1 MKLKKAIVETV
12 ATLTAIGVVGTF
24 GGEAEPIDNDTPVTE
39 SYAVTETVD
48 IDVAETDLAVIETV
62 PVVTETTQIV
72 TEAPKPVT
80 EAPKPVTEA
89 PKPVTEAPKPVTEAP
104 KPVTEAPK
112 PVTEAPK
119 PEQVL
124 KITSVTTPVEA
135 GAKATLTIKGKPYT
149 EYNIDVIY
157 KTTASKA
164 QGLENKISSA
174 DGTVSWT
181 WKVGNGTTPGTYTIY
196 ISGGGERVEI
206 RFRVYD

>member
-12 ATLTAIGVVGTF
+12 ATLTAIGVVGMF
-24 GGEAEPIDNDTPVTE
+24 GGEAEPMDTDTPVTE
-39 SYAVTETVD
+39 SCAVTETVD
-48 IDVAETDLAVIETV
+48 IDVPETELAVIDTTSVVPETTQIV
-62 PVVTETTQIV
+62 PETTQIVTETTQIV
-72 TEAPKPVT
+72 TEAPNP
-80 EAPKPVTEA
+80 A
-89 PKPVTEAPKPVTEAP
+89 
-104 KPVTEAPK
+104 
-112 PVTEAPK
+112 TEAPK

-124 KITSVTTPVEA
+124 KITSVTDPVEA

-196 ISGGGERVEI
+196 ISGGGERAEI
-206 RFRVYD
+206 KFRVYD

>member
-24 GGEAEPIDNDTPVTE
+24 GGEAEPIDSGTPVTE

-48 IDVAETDLAVIETV
+48 IDVAETELAVIETI

-72 TEAPKPVT
+72 TET
-80 EAPKPVTEA
+80 TQF
-89 PKPVTEAPKPVTEAP
+89 VTEAPKPVTEAP

-196 ISGGGERVEI
+196 ISGGGERAEI
-206 RFRVYD
+206 KFKVYD

>member
-24 GGEAEPIDNDTPVTE
+24 GGEAEPIDTDTPVTE
-39 SYAVTETVD
+39 SCAVTETVD
-48 IDVAETDLAVIETV
+48 IDVPETELAVIETI

-72 TEAPKPVT
+72 TET
-80 EAPKPVTEA
+80 TQI
-89 PKPVTEAPKPVTEAP
+89 VTEAPKPVTEAP

-124 KITSVTTPVEA
+124 KITSVTSPVEA

-196 ISGGGERVEI
+196 ISGGGERAEI
-206 RFRVYD
+206 KFRVYD

>member
-1 MKLKKAIVETV
+1 MKIKSAITGTV
-12 ATLTAIGVVGTF
+12 ATIAALGVIGTF
-24 GGEAEPIDNDTPVTE
+24 GGESEPIDTDTPVTE
-39 SYAVTETVD
+39 SCAITETVD
-48 IDVAETDLAVIETV
+48 IDVPETELAVIDTTSVVPETTQIV
-62 PVVTETTQIV
+62 PETTQIVPETTQIVTETTQIV
-72 TEAPKPVT
+72 TEAPNP
-80 EAPKPVTEA
+80 A
-89 PKPVTEAPKPVTEAP
+89 
-104 KPVTEAPK
+104 
-112 PVTEAPK
+112 TEAPK

-124 KITSVTTPVEA
+124 KITSVTDPVEA

-196 ISGGGERVEI
+196 ISGGGERAEI
-206 RFRVYD
+206 KFRVYD